1 MTDDTMQD
9 QGDCGGCT
17 LRDALDAP
25 AAMERR
31 EFLRAAG
38 AIVASLGLLGGGAR
52 SASAMALPGVARVL
66 GAGARDGRTEK
77 RYAMPAADGVAI
89 DRDNSI
95 ILARAAGK
103 VYAFSLSC
111 PHQNTALRWS
121 AEDREF
127 QCPKHKSH
135 YRADGT
141 FIEGRATRD
150 MDRMAIRRDG
160 AAIVVDVDALF
171 QEDEHPKEW
180 AAAFVAL

>member
-1 MTDDTMQD
+1 MKD
-9 QGDCGGCT
+9 QTRTEDQSCGGCT

-25 AAMERR
+25 AAIERR

-38 AIVASLGLLGGGAR
+38 LVIASLGLFGGAAR
-52 SASAMALPGVARVL
+52 SAEAMVPGTARVL
-66 GAGARDGRTEK
+66 STRAGDRAEEK
-77 RYAMPAADGVAI
+77 RYAIPAADGVAI
-89 DRDNSI
+89 DKDNSI

-103 VYAFSLSC
+103 IYAFSLSC
-111 PHQNTALRWS
+111 PHQNTALRWNP
-121 AEDREF
+121 DDHEF

-160 AAIVVDVDALF
+160 SAIVVDVDMLW
-171 QEDEHPKEW
+171 QQDEHPKEW
-180 AAAFVAL
+180 GAAFVPA

>member
-1 MTDDTMQD
+1 MTDLTTLEER
-9 QGDCGGCT
+9 DCGGCT
-17 LRDALDAP
+17 LRDVLDAP

-38 AIVASLGLLGGGAR
+38 AVVASLGLFGGGAR
-52 SASAMALPGVARVL
+52 VASAMPLPGVARPL
-66 GAGARDGRTEK
+66 GASRADSAAEK
-77 RYAMPAADGVAI
+77 RYAIPAADGVAI
-89 DRDNSI
+89 DKGNSI
-95 ILARAAGK
+95 IIARAAGK

-135 YRADGT
+135 YRPDGA

-160 AAIVVDVDALF
+160 NAIVVDVDLLIQA
-171 QEDEHPKEW
+171 DEHPREW
-180 AAAFVAL
+180 AAAFVAV

>member
-1 MTDDTMQD
+1 MTDDV
-9 QGDCGGCT
+9 QGAGPECGGCT

-38 AIVASLGLLGGGAR
+38 LVIASLGLFGGTAQR
-52 SASAMALPGVARVL
+52 AEAMMPGTAMVL
-66 GAGARDGRTEK
+66 RAHSGDRREEK
-77 RYAMPAADGVAI
+77 RYAIPAADGVAI
-89 DRDNSI
+89 DKDNSI
-95 ILARAAGK
+95 IIARAAGR

-121 AEDREF
+121 ADDREF

-160 AAIVVDVDALF
+160 SAIVVDVDMLW
-171 QEDEHPKEW
+171 QQDEHPREW
-180 AAAFVAL
+180 GAAFVSV